1 MPLLPW
7 EGRLTHTI
15 LLANSLT
22 LSLETPAVNAFTHP
36 HLAMQVPHLYDT
48 PTLLAIYA
56 ECAPWCETATLKAM
70 QDEIARRGV
79 AIPTLNF

>member
-1 MPLLPW
+1 MHTVLLF
-7 EGRLTHTI
+7 
-15 LLANSLT
+15 S
-22 LSLETPAVNAFTHP
+22 ETRSVNAFTHP

-70 QDEIARRGV
+70 QNEIARRGA